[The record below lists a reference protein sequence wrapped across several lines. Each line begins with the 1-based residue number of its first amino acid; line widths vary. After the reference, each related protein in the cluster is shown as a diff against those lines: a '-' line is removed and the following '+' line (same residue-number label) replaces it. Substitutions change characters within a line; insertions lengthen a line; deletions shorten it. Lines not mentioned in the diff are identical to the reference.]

1 MENVLIDADAFYS
14 KIKNLPRSPSTI
26 YYLASSDNKLMRS
39 LLMASRTEKDMKAVW
54 KVNVSREELEDIS
67 EVWIG
72 SYREKELV
80 KFAEKRR
87 SVAKVVFKEPL
98 AEDESL
104 DGFNKVSPTILER
117 DYCFH
122 EIGDYKFKISCVA
135 PYFNPLYASKS
146 FAARPSILAE
156 NICFV
161 TTSNGSRELPC
172 ICKDEEDFLNASSK
186 VCLDLDGSMG
196 SDSVDGWSIVN
207 TTEIGSFAKIPKFLK
222 KSYVKMNLSNLFIS
236 KSSQNP
242 LNVLNDVLKFTTFAY
257 IWIDPSVKVQSF
269 SWQILQD
276 LTNNETLLFLDNC
289 QHSTIDEALEK
300 SSAKEE
306 DKLEF
311 KRYILF
317 NEPRAMKDYKML
329 FSRSMLSSLFFFA
342 LPTSSKGLFSRAW
355 ELKCRFPS
363 IDDDIILSTIANLSK
378 TLDLHLVSSSIM
390 FNSLFTNRKG

>member
-1 MENVLIDADAFYS
+1 MENVLIDADAFYG
-14 KIKNLPRSPSTI
+14 KINDLPRRPSTI

-72 SYREKELV
+72 SSREKELT

-87 SVAKVVFKEPL
+87 SVAKVIFKEPL

-104 DGFNKVSPTILER
+104 DGFIKVSPTVLER

-122 EIGDYKFKISCVA
+122 KIGDYKFKISCVA
-135 PYFNPLYASKS
+135 PYFNPLYSS
-146 FAARPSILAE
+146 SHFAARPSILAE

-161 TTSNGSRELPC
+161 TTSSGSKELPC
-172 ICKDEEDFLNASSK
+172 ICKNEEDSLNESSK
-186 VCLDLDGSMG
+186 VCFDLDGSMS

-207 TTEIGSFAKIPKFLK
+207 TTKLGSFSKIPKFLK
-222 KSYVKMNLSNLFIS
+222 KSYVKMNLNDIFIS
-236 KSSQNP
+236 KTSQNP
-242 LNVLNDVLKFTTFAY
+242 SDALKFTAIAY

-269 SWQILQD
+269 SWQKLQD

-289 QHSTIDEALEK
+289 QHSSIDEALER

-311 KRYILF
+311 KKYILF

-329 FSRSMLSSLFFFA
+329 FSKSMLSSQFFFT
-342 LPTSSKGLFSRAW
+342 LPSSGKGLFSRAW

-378 TLDLHLVSSSIM
+378 SLDLHLVSFSIM
-390 FNSLFTNRKG
+390 FNSLFTSRKG

>member
-1 MENVLIDADAFYS
+1 MENVLIDADAFYV
-14 KIKNLPRSPSTI
+14 KINDLIRSPFTI

-39 LLMASRTEKDMKAVW
+39 LLMTSRTKKDINIKAVW

-72 SYREKELV
+72 SYREKELA

-104 DGFNKVSPTILER
+104 DGFIKVSPTVLER

-122 EIGDYKFKISCVA
+122 KIGDYKFKISCVA
-135 PYFNPLYASKS
+135 PYFNPLYSS
-146 FAARPSILAE
+146 SHFAARPSILAE
-156 NICFV
+156 NFCFV
-161 TTSNGSRELPC
+161 TTSNDSSKELPC
-172 ICKDEEDFLNASSK
+172 ICKDLNAPSK
-186 VCLDLDGSMG
+186 VCFDLDGSMG

-207 TTEIGSFAKIPKFLK
+207 TTEIGSFSKIPKFLK
-222 KSYVKMNLSNLFIS
+222 KSYVKMNLNNIFIS
-236 KSSQNP
+236 KTGQDP
-242 LNVLNDVLKFTTFAY
+242 LDVLKFTAIAY
-257 IWIDPSVKVQSF
+257 IWIDPSVKVQSL
-269 SWQILQD
+269 SWQNLQD
-276 LTNNETLLFLDNC
+276 LTKNETLLFLDNC
-289 QHSTIDEALEK
+289 QHSSIDEALER

-329 FSRSMLSSLFFFA
+329 FSRSMLSSLFFFT
-342 LPTSSKGLFSRAW
+342 LPSSGKGLFSRAW

-378 TLDLHLVSSSIM
+378 SLDLHLVSSSIM
-390 FNSLFTNRKG
+390 FNSLFTSRKG